1 MPCPLLSPW
10 GSSSSLLW
18 KGLPFWTTWEDHLCP
33 YTAVVGYIRVHEQ
46 PSYLHTTPQQSFSR
60 LYIKHATE
68 SKYGKQL
75 CHLDT
80 VSVGDD
86 GFLLEIANKAM
97 AKTSTYEIGR
107 PKQSHE
113 HTCAQEE
120 HNYNLSYIRVMGNQN
135 RLFLSLMVPSNR
147 VTYLGCR

>member
-1 MPCPLLSPW
+1 MEGTAILDHMGRSPLSIHCSGW
-10 GSSSSLLW
+10 
-18 KGLPFWTTWEDHLCP
+18 
-33 YTAVVGYIRVHEQ
+33 VHTSEQ

-60 LYIKHATE
+60 LLYIKHATE

-97 AKTSTYEIGR
+97 AKMSTYEIGR
-107 PKQSHE
+107 PKQSHK

-120 HNYNLSYIRVMGNQN
+120 HNYNQIISAKSYIWAIKTG
-135 RLFLSLMVPSNR
+135 RLFLSLKW
-147 VTYLGCR
+147 